1 MQHLRELLARQL
13 EWEAAHVAFARAAAD
28 FPPELRGV
36 VPGGFAHSAWEM
48 LEHLRLAQ
56 ADILAFCVDPD
67 YVEPASLDEYWP
79 ANAAPA
85 SDAEWDASIAA
96 FEADMRALQALALD
110 ERVDLD
116 ALVPAGDGQTY
127 LRELLLT
134 ADHNAYHLGQFVAL
148 RRVLGCWPEG

>member
-13 EWEAAHVAFARAAAD
+13 DWESAHVGFARAVAD

-36 VPGGFAHSAWEM
+36 TPAGFAHSCWEF

-67 YVEPASLDEYWP
+67 YVEPTSMDEYWP
-79 ANAAPA
+79 AEAAPPD
-85 SDAEWDASIAA
+85 DAAWDASIAA
-96 FEADMRALQALALD
+96 FEADVHALQALVLD
-110 ERVDLD
+110 EGTDLF
-116 ALVPAGDGQTY
+116 APVPAGNGQTY

>member
-13 EWEAAHVAFARAAAD
+13 DWEAAHVGFGRTVAD

-36 VPGGFAHSAWEM
+36 TPAGFAHSGWEF

-56 ADILAFCVDPD
+56 ADILAFCVDPG
-67 YVEPASLDEYWP
+67 YVEPISMEEYWP
-79 ANAAPA
+79 AEAAPPD
-85 SDAEWDASIAA
+85 DAAWDASIAA
-96 FEADMRALQALALD
+96 FQADVRALQALALD
-110 ERVDLD
+110 EGTDLF
-116 ALVPAGDGQTY
+116 APVPTGSGQTY

-134 ADHNAYHLGQFVAL
+134 ADHNAYHLGQLVAL